1 MSTTEPL
8 LYQRVAGLVAGQI
21 SSGALRGSERI
32 PSVRSMSRAARVSV
46 STVVQAY
53 ARLESLGLIEARPQS
68 GYFVRARER
77 ERLPEPPPR
86 QLRSTRPR
94 SVAADVLDACREAM
108 QRTDLVQL
116 NMACAPPESAP
127 NRRLNVLIREEL
139 RGHPNH
145 AGEILLPPGDF
156 ELRRQVAR
164 RAAVAGAPANPDD
177 IVITGGTMDAV
188 TLALGVLCKAG
199 DTVLVESPTYFG
211 VLQAVE
217 HLGLKVVEVPNH
229 PGRGI
234 DVDAIRGALR
244 NAAGGQRP
252 AAAVLMPNFN
262 NPSGSLT
269 PADAK
274 RALVALLA
282 GAGVPIIEDDLY
294 GELHFGSEHPASLRA
309 FDPQGLVISCGSV
322 SKTIALG
329 YRVGWAITPAWAAD
343 IQRAK
348 FFTSVAAPTLQQR
361 VLARYFASGGYD
373 RFLTGL
379 RRMLAESAE
388 RFLDAIAST
397 FPPGT
402 CVARPAGGMVLW
414 VRLPPGVDSMELFRT
429 ALARRIGIMPGIV
442 FSAKAGYRN
451 YIRLN
456 YGCGWSAD
464 IAAAIETLGRLV
476 RRMADASGRPSA
488 R

>member
-8 LYQRVAGLVAGQI
+8 LYERVAGLVAGQI
-21 SSGALRGSERI
+21 SSGALRVAERI
-32 PSVRSMSRAARVSV
+32 PSVRSMSRAASVSV

-53 ARLESLGLIEARPQS
+53 AHLESLGLIEARPQS
-68 GYFVRARER
+68 GYFVRPRGHA
-77 ERLPEPPPR
+77 RLPPPPPR

-94 SVAADVLDACREAM
+94 GVAADVLDACREAM

-116 NMACAPPESAP
+116 NMACAPPESSP
-127 NRRLNVLIREEL
+127 NRRLNSLIREEL
-139 RGHPNH
+139 RLHPNH
-145 AGEILLPPGDF
+145 AGEIVLPPGDF

-164 RAAVAGAPANPDD
+164 RAALAGAPTTPDD
-177 IVITGGTMDAV
+177 IVITSGTMDAV
-188 TLALGVLCKAG
+188 TLALHVLCKAG
-199 DTVLVESPTYFG
+199 DTILVESPTYFG
-211 VLQAVE
+211 VLQSVE

-234 DVDAIRGALR
+234 DVDAVRGAV
-244 NAAGGQRP
+244 GGQRF

-262 NPSGSLT
+262 NPTGSLT
-269 PADAK
+269 PTDAK
-274 RALVALLA
+274 RELVSVLTAA
-282 GAGVPIIEDDLY
+282 SVPIIEDDLY
-294 GELHFGSEHPASLRA
+294 GELHFGSEHPASLRS
-309 FDPQGLVISCGSV
+309 FDTQGLVISCGSV

-329 YRVGWAITPAWAAD
+329 YRVGWAITPTWATE

-348 FFTSVAAPTLQQR
+348 FYTSVAAPTLQQR
-361 VLARYFASGGYD
+361 VLERYFASGGYD

-379 RRMLAESAE
+379 RHMLARSAE
-388 RFLDAIAST
+388 RFLDAIATT

-414 VRLPPGVDSMELFRT
+414 VRLPTGVDSMELFRM
-429 ALARRIGIMPGIV
+429 ALASRIGIMPGIV

-456 YGCGWSAD
+456 YGCGWSPEV
-464 IAAAIETLGRLV
+464 AAAIKTLGGLI
-476 RRMADASGRPSA
+476 RRMAGTA
-488 R
+488 

>member
-1 MSTTEPL
+1 MSTTDPL
-8 LYQRVAGLVAGQI
+8 LYERIAGLVAGQI
-21 SSGALRGSERI
+21 SSGALRVSERI
-32 PSVRSMSRAARVSV
+32 PSVRTMSRSARVSI

-53 ARLESLGLIEARPQS
+53 AHLESQGLIEARPQS
-68 GYFVRARER
+68 GYFVRARTR

-94 SVAADVLDACREAM
+94 SVAADVLDACREAI
-108 QRTDLVQL
+108 QRNDLVQL

-127 NRRLNVLIREEL
+127 NRRLNRLIRDEL
-139 RGHPNH
+139 RDHPNH
-145 AGEILLPPGDF
+145 AGEIVLPPGDF

-164 RAAVAGAPANPDD
+164 RAALAGAATNPDD

-188 TLALGVLCKAG
+188 TLSLGVLCKSG
-199 DTVLVESPTYFG
+199 DTILVESPTYFG

-217 HLGLKVVEVPNH
+217 HLGLKVIEVPNH

-234 DVDAIRGALR
+234 DVDAIR
-244 NAAGGQRP
+244 AAVAGQRL

-269 PADAK
+269 PIDAK
-274 RALVALLA
+274 RDLVSALA

-294 GELHFGSEHPASLRA
+294 GELYFGSERPASLRG
-309 FDPQGLVISCGSV
+309 FDAQGLVISCGSV

-329 YRVGWAITPAWAAD
+329 YRVGWAITPVWARD

-379 RRMLAESAE
+379 RRMLAASAE
-388 RFLDAIAST
+388 RFLDAIASK
-397 FPPGT
+397 FPTGT

-414 VRLPPGVDSMELFRT
+414 VSLPPSVDSMDLFRK
-429 ALARRIGIMPGIV
+429 ALESRIGIMPGIV
-442 FSAKAGYRN
+442 FSAKAGFRN

-456 YGCGWSAD
+456 YGCGWSPD
-464 IAAAIETLGRLV
+464 VAAAIETLGRLV
-476 RRMADASGRPSA
+476 RRMAN
-488 R
+488 

>member
-8 LYQRVAGLVAGQI
+8 LYERVAGLVAGQI
-21 SSGALRGSERI
+21 SSGALRVSERI

-53 ARLESLGLIEARPQS
+53 AHLEALGLIEARPQS
-68 GYFVRARER
+68 GYFVRARLR
-77 ERLPEPPPR
+77 ERLPDPPQR
-86 QLRSTRPR
+86 QLRTSRPR
-94 SVAADVLDACREAM
+94 SVASDVLDACREAI

-116 NMACAPPESAP
+116 NMACAPPEAAP
-127 NRRLNVLIREEL
+127 NRRLNRLIRDEL
-139 RGHPNH
+139 REHPSH
-145 AGEILLPPGDF
+145 AGEIVLPPGDF

-164 RAAVAGAPANPDD
+164 RATLAGAATTPED

-188 TLALGVLCKAG
+188 TLSLGVLCKSG
-199 DTVLVESPTYFG
+199 DTILVESPTYFG

-234 DVDAIRGALR
+234 DVDAVRAAIQNL
-244 NAAGGQRP
+244 AGGERLS
-252 AAAVLMPNFN
+252 AAVLMPNFN

-269 PADAK
+269 PVEAK
-274 RALVALLA
+274 RELVSILA

-294 GELHFGSEHPASLRA
+294 GELHFGPERPASLLR
-309 FDPQGLVISCGSV
+309 FDTRGLVIACGSV

-329 YRVGWAITPAWAAD
+329 YRVGWAITPTWARD
-343 IQRAK
+343 IERAK

-379 RRMLAESAE
+379 RRMLAGSAE
-388 RFLDAIAST
+388 RFLDAIAAA
-397 FPPGT
+397 FPGGT

-414 VRLPPGVDSMELFRT
+414 VRLPPGVDSMELFRA
-429 ALARRIGIMPGIV
+429 ALECRIGIMPGIL
-442 FSAKAGYRN
+442 FSAKAGLRN

-456 YGCGWSAD
+456 YGCGWSPD
-464 IAAAIETLGRLV
+464 IAAAIATLGRL
-476 RRMADASGRPSA
+476 A
-488 R
+488 RQLTR

>member
-1 MSTTEPL
+1 MSSTEPL
-8 LYQRVAGLVAGQI
+8 LYERVAGLVAGQI
-21 SSGALRGSERI
+21 SSGALRVSERI
-32 PSVRSMSRAARVSV
+32 PSVRSMSRSARVSV

-53 ARLESLGLIEARPQS
+53 THLESLGLIEARPQS
-68 GYFVRARER
+68 GYFVRARLR

-86 QLRSTRPR
+86 QIRSTRPR
-94 SVAADVLDACREAM
+94 SVAADVLDACREAI

-116 NMACAPPESAP
+116 NMACAPPESSP
-127 NRRLNVLIREEL
+127 NRRLNRLIRDEL
-139 RGHPNH
+139 RDHPNH
-145 AGEILLPPGDF
+145 AGEIVLPPGDY

-164 RAAVAGAPANPDD
+164 RAALAGAATNPDD

-188 TLALGVLCKAG
+188 TLSLGVLCKSG
-199 DTVLVESPTYFG
+199 DTILVESPTYFG

-234 DVDAIRGALR
+234 DVDAIRGAV
-244 NAAGGQRP
+244 GEQRL

-269 PADAK
+269 PAEAK
-274 RALVALLA
+274 RDLVSVLT
-282 GAGVPIIEDDLY
+282 GAGVPIVEDDLY
-294 GELHFGSEHPASLRA
+294 GELHFGAGRPDSLRR
-309 FDPQGLVISCGSV
+309 FDTHGLVISCGSV

-329 YRVGWAITPAWAAD
+329 YRVGWAISPAWARD

-388 RFLDAIAST
+388 RFLDAIASA
-397 FPPGT
+397 FPTGT

-414 VRLPPGVDSMELFRT
+414 VRLPPGVDSMELFRA
-429 ALARRIGIMPGIV
+429 ALECRIGIMPGIV
-442 FSAKAGYRN
+442 FSAKAGFRN

-456 YGCGWSAD
+456 YGCGWAPD
-464 IAAAIETLGRLV
+464 VAAAIGTLGRLV
-476 RRMADASGRPSA
+476 RRMST
-488 R
+488 

>member
-1 MSTTEPL
+1 
-8 LYQRVAGLVAGQI
+8 
-21 SSGALRGSERI
+21 
-32 PSVRSMSRAARVSV
+32 
-46 STVVQAY
+46 
-53 ARLESLGLIEARPQS
+53 
-68 GYFVRARER
+68 
-77 ERLPEPPPR
+77 
-86 QLRSTRPR
+86 
-94 SVAADVLDACREAM
+94 VLDACREAI

-116 NMACAPPESAP
+116 NMACAPAESAP
-127 NRRLNVLIREEL
+127 NGRLNRLIRDEL
-139 RGHPNH
+139 REHPNH
-145 AGEILLPPGDF
+145 AGEIVLPPGDS

-164 RAAVAGAPANPDD
+164 RATLAGAPTEPDD

-188 TLALGVLCKAG
+188 TLSLGVLCKSG
-199 DTVLVESPTYFG
+199 DTILVESPTYFG

-217 HLGLKVVEVPNH
+217 HLGLKVIEVPNH
-229 PGRGI
+229 SGRGI
-234 DVDAIRGALR
+234 DVDACSAV
-244 NAAGGQRP
+244 AGQRL

-269 PADAK
+269 PPDAK
-274 RALVALLA
+274 RELVAALT

-294 GELHFGSEHPASLRA
+294 GELHFGLERPDSLRR
-309 FDPQGLVISCGSV
+309 FDGQGLVISCGSV

-329 YRVGWAITPAWAAD
+329 YRVGWAISPAWARD

-361 VLARYFASGGYD
+361 VLARYFSSGGYD

-388 RFLDAIAST
+388 RFLDAIATT
-397 FPPGT
+397 FPAGT

-414 VRLPPGVDSMELFRT
+414 VKLPAGIDSMELFRK
-429 ALARRIGIMPGIV
+429 ALECRIGIMPGIV
-442 FSAKAGYRN
+442 FSAKAGFRN

-464 IAAAIETLGRLV
+464 VAAAIDTLGCLV
-476 RRMADASGRPSA
+476 RRMAA
-488 R
+488 

>member
-1 MSTTEPL
+1 M
-8 LYQRVAGLVAGQI
+8 
-21 SSGALRGSERI
+21 
-32 PSVRSMSRAARVSV
+32 
-46 STVVQAY
+46 VQAY
-53 ARLESLGLIEARPQS
+53 AHLESQGLIEARPQS
-68 GYFVRARER
+68 GYFVRARTR

-94 SVAADVLDACREAM
+94 SVAADVLDACREAI
-108 QRTDLVQL
+108 QRNDLVQL

-127 NRRLNVLIREEL
+127 NRRLNRLIRDEL
-139 RGHPNH
+139 RDHPNH
-145 AGEILLPPGDF
+145 AGEIVLPPGDF

-164 RAAVAGAPANPDD
+164 RAALAGAATNPDD

-188 TLALGVLCKAG
+188 TLSLGVLCKSG
-199 DTVLVESPTYFG
+199 DTILVESPTYFG

-217 HLGLKVVEVPNH
+217 HLGLKVIEVPNH

-234 DVDAIRGALR
+234 DVDAIR
-244 NAAGGQRP
+244 AAVAGQRL

-269 PADAK
+269 PIDAK
-274 RALVALLA
+274 RDLVSALA

-294 GELHFGSEHPASLRA
+294 GELYFGSERPASLRG
-309 FDPQGLVISCGSV
+309 FDAQGLVISCGSV

-329 YRVGWAITPAWAAD
+329 YRVGWAITPVWARD

-379 RRMLAESAE
+379 RRMLAASAE
-388 RFLDAIAST
+388 RFLDAIASK
-397 FPPGT
+397 FPTGT

-414 VRLPPGVDSMELFRT
+414 VSLPPSVDSMDLFRK
-429 ALARRIGIMPGIV
+429 ALESRIGIMPGIV
-442 FSAKAGYRN
+442 FSAKAGFRN

-456 YGCGWSAD
+456 YGCGWSPD
-464 IAAAIETLGRLV
+464 VAAAIETLGRLV
-476 RRMADASGRPSA
+476 RRMAN
-488 R
+488 

>member
-1 MSTTEPL
+1 MPTTDSL
-8 LYQRVAGLVAGQI
+8 LYERIAGLVAGQI
-21 SSGALRGSERI
+21 SSGALRVSERI
-32 PSVRSMSRAARVSV
+32 PSVRTMSRSARVSI

-53 ARLESLGLIEARPQS
+53 AHLESQGLIEARPQS
-68 GYFVRARER
+68 GYFVRARTR

-94 SVAADVLDACREAM
+94 SVAADVLDACREAI

-127 NRRLNVLIREEL
+127 NRRLNRLIRDEL
-139 RGHPNH
+139 RDHPNH
-145 AGEILLPPGDF
+145 AGEIVLPPGDF

-164 RAAVAGAPANPDD
+164 RAALAGAATNPDD

-188 TLALGVLCKAG
+188 TLALGVLCKAD
-199 DTVLVESPTYFG
+199 DTILVESPTYFG

-234 DVDAIRGALR
+234 DVDAIR
-244 NAAGGQRP
+244 AAVRGQRL

-269 PADAK
+269 PTDAK
-274 RALVALLA
+274 RELVSALAD
-282 GAGVPIIEDDLY
+282 AGVPIIEDDLY
-294 GELHFGSEHPASLRA
+294 GELYFGSERPASLRG
-309 FDPQGLVISCGSV
+309 FDSQGLVISCGSV

-329 YRVGWAITPAWAAD
+329 YRVGWAITPAWARD

-379 RRMLAESAE
+379 RRMLSSSAE
-388 RFLDAIAST
+388 RFLDAIASE
-397 FPPGT
+397 FPTGT

-414 VRLPPGVDSMELFRT
+414 VRLPPSVDSMELFRK
-429 ALARRIGIMPGIV
+429 ALECRIGIMPGIV
-442 FSAKAGYRN
+442 FSAKAGFRN

-456 YGCGWSAD
+456 YGCGWSPD
-464 IAAAIETLGRLV
+464 VAAAIGTLGRLV
-476 RRMADASGRPSA
+476 RRMAN
-488 R
+488 

>member
-21 SSGALRGSERI
+21 SSGALRASERI

-53 ARLESLGLIEARPQS
+53 AHLESQGLIEARPQS
-68 GYFVRARER
+68 GYFVRARMR

-86 QLRSTRPR
+86 QVRSTRPR
-94 SVAADVLDACREAM
+94 SVAADVLDACREAL

-116 NMACAPPESAP
+116 NMACAPAESAP
-127 NRRLNVLIREEL
+127 NRRLNRLIRDEL
-139 RGHPNH
+139 RDHPNH
-145 AGEILLPPGDF
+145 AGEILLPPGDH

-164 RAAVAGAPANPDD
+164 RAALAGAETDPDD

-199 DTVLVESPTYFG
+199 ETILVESPTYFG

-234 DVDAIRGALR
+234 DVDAVRSAVGA
-244 NAAGGQRP
+244 QRL

-262 NPSGSLT
+262 NPSGNLT
-269 PADAK
+269 PAPAK
-274 RALVALLA
+274 RALVSVLA
-282 GAGVPIIEDDLY
+282 GAGVPMIEDDLY
-294 GELHFGSEHPASLRA
+294 GELYFGTERPDSLRR
-309 FDPQGLVISCGSV
+309 FDKDGLVISCGSV

-329 YRVGWAITPAWAAD
+329 YRVGWAITPAWARD

-361 VLARYFASGGYD
+361 VLAQYFASGGYD
-373 RFLTGL
+373 RFLNGL
-379 RRMLAESAE
+379 RRMLADSAE
-388 RFLDAIAST
+388 RFLDAIASD
-397 FPPGT
+397 FPAGT

-414 VRLPPGVDSMELFRT
+414 VRLPSAVDSMELFRA
-429 ALARRIGIMPGIV
+429 ALECRIGIMPGIV
-442 FSAKAGYRN
+442 FSANAGFRN

-464 IAAAIETLGRLV
+464 VAAAIGTLGRLV
-476 RRMADASGRPSA
+476 RRMSA
-488 R
+488 

>member
-1 MSTTEPL
+1 MSTTDPL
-8 LYQRVAGLVAGQI
+8 LYERIAGLVAGQI
-21 SSGALRGSERI
+21 SSGALRVSERI
-32 PSVRSMSRAARVSV
+32 PSVRTMSRSARVSI

-53 ARLESLGLIEARPQS
+53 AHLESQGLIEARPQS
-68 GYFVRARER
+68 GYFVRARTR

-94 SVAADVLDACREAM
+94 SVAADVLDACREAI
-108 QRTDLVQL
+108 QRNDLVQL

-127 NRRLNVLIREEL
+127 NRRLNRLIRDEL
-139 RGHPNH
+139 RDHPNH
-145 AGEILLPPGDF
+145 AGEIVLPPGDF

-164 RAAVAGAPANPDD
+164 RAALAGAVTNPDD

-188 TLALGVLCKAG
+188 TLSLGVLCKSG
-199 DTVLVESPTYFG
+199 DTILVESPTYFG

-217 HLGLKVVEVPNH
+217 HLGLKVIEVPNH

-234 DVDAIRGALR
+234 DVDAIRVAV
-244 NAAGGQRP
+244 AGQRF

-269 PADAK
+269 PIDAK
-274 RALVALLA
+274 RDLVLALA

-294 GELHFGSEHPASLRA
+294 GDLYFGSERPASLRG
-309 FDPQGLVISCGSV
+309 FDAQGLVISCGSV

-329 YRVGWAITPAWAAD
+329 YRVGWAITPVWARD

-379 RRMLAESAE
+379 RRMLAASAE
-388 RFLDAIAST
+388 RFLDAIASK
-397 FPPGT
+397 FPTGT

-414 VRLPPGVDSMELFRT
+414 VSLPPSVDSMDLFRK
-429 ALARRIGIMPGIV
+429 ALESRIGIMPGIV
-442 FSAKAGYRN
+442 FSAKAGFRN

-456 YGCGWSAD
+456 YGCGWSPD
-464 IAAAIETLGRLV
+464 VGAAIETLGRLV
-476 RRMADASGRPSA
+476 RRMAN
-488 R
+488 

>member
-1 MSTTEPL
+1 MSSTEPL

-21 SSGALRGSERI
+21 SSGALRVSERI
-32 PSVRSMSRAARVSV
+32 PSVRSMSRAARVSI

-53 ARLESLGLIEARPQS
+53 AHLESQGLIEARPQS
-68 GYFVRARER
+68 GYFVRARTR

-86 QLRSTRPR
+86 QIRSTRPR
-94 SVAADVLDACREAM
+94 SVAADVLDACREAI

-116 NMACAPPESAP
+116 NMACAPAESAP
-127 NRRLNVLIREEL
+127 NGRLNRLIRDEL
-139 RGHPNH
+139 REHPNH
-145 AGEILLPPGDF
+145 AGEIVLPPGDS

-164 RAAVAGAPANPDD
+164 RATLAGAPTEPDD

-188 TLALGVLCKAG
+188 TLSLGVLCKSG
-199 DTVLVESPTYFG
+199 DTILVESPTYFG

-217 HLGLKVVEVPNH
+217 HLGLKVIEVPNH
-229 PGRGI
+229 SGRGI
-234 DVDAIRGALR
+234 DVDAVRSAV
-244 NAAGGQRP
+244 AGQRL

-269 PADAK
+269 PPDAK
-274 RALVALLA
+274 RELVAALT

-294 GELHFGSEHPASLRA
+294 GELHFGLERPDSLRR
-309 FDPQGLVISCGSV
+309 FDGQGLVISCGSV

-329 YRVGWAITPAWAAD
+329 YRVGWAISPTWARD

-361 VLARYFASGGYD
+361 VLARYFSSGGYD

-388 RFLDAIAST
+388 RFLDAIATT
-397 FPPGT
+397 FPAGT

-414 VRLPPGVDSMELFRT
+414 VKLPAGIDSMELFRK
-429 ALARRIGIMPGIV
+429 ALECRIGIMPGIV
-442 FSAKAGYRN
+442 FSAKAGFRN

-464 IAAAIETLGRLV
+464 VAAAIDTLGCLV
-476 RRMADASGRPSA
+476 RRMAA
-488 R
+488 

>member
-1 MSTTEPL
+1 MSTTDPL
-8 LYQRVAGLVAGQI
+8 LYERIAGLVAGQI
-21 SSGALRGSERI
+21 SSGALRVSERI
-32 PSVRSMSRAARVSV
+32 PSVRTMSRSARVSI

-53 ARLESLGLIEARPQS
+53 AHLESQGLIEARPQS
-68 GYFVRARER
+68 GYFVRARTR
-77 ERLPEPPPR
+77 EHLPEPPPR

-94 SVAADVLDACREAM
+94 SVAADVLDACREAI
-108 QRTDLVQL
+108 QRNDLVQL

-127 NRRLNVLIREEL
+127 NRRLNRLIRDEL
-139 RGHPNH
+139 RDHPNH
-145 AGEILLPPGDF
+145 AGEIVLPPGDF
-156 ELRRQVAR
+156 DLRRQVAR
-164 RAAVAGAPANPDD
+164 RAALAGAATNPDD

-188 TLALGVLCKAG
+188 TLSLGVLCKSG

-217 HLGLKVVEVPNH
+217 HLGLKVIEVPNH

-234 DVDAIRGALR
+234 DVDAIRGAV
-244 NAAGGQRP
+244 AGQRL

-269 PADAK
+269 PIDAK
-274 RALVALLA
+274 RDLVSALT

-294 GELHFGSEHPASLRA
+294 GELYFGSERPASLRS
-309 FDPQGLVISCGSV
+309 FDAQGLVISCGSV

-329 YRVGWAITPAWAAD
+329 YRVGWAVTPVWARD

-379 RRMLAESAE
+379 RRMLAASAE
-388 RFLDAIAST
+388 RFLDAIASN
-397 FPPGT
+397 FPTGT

-414 VRLPPGVDSMELFRT
+414 VSLPPSVDSMDLFRR
-429 ALARRIGIMPGIV
+429 ALESRIGIMPGIV
-442 FSAKAGYRN
+442 FSAKAGFRN

-456 YGCGWSAD
+456 YGCGWSPD
-464 IAAAIETLGRLV
+464 VAAAIETLGRLV
-476 RRMADASGRPSA
+476 RRMAN
-488 R
+488 

>member
-1 MSTTEPL
+1 MSTTDPL
-8 LYQRVAGLVAGQI
+8 LYERIAGLVAGQI
-21 SSGALRGSERI
+21 SSGALRVSERI
-32 PSVRSMSRAARVSV
+32 PSVRTMSRSARVSI

-53 ARLESLGLIEARPQS
+53 AHLESQGLIEARPQS
-68 GYFVRARER
+68 GYFVRTR

-94 SVAADVLDACREAM
+94 SVAADVLDACREAI
-108 QRTDLVQL
+108 QRNDLVQL

-127 NRRLNVLIREEL
+127 NRRLNRLIRDEL
-139 RGHPNH
+139 RDHPNH
-145 AGEILLPPGDF
+145 AGEIVLPPGDF

-164 RAAVAGAPANPDD
+164 RAALAGAATSPDD

-188 TLALGVLCKAG
+188 TLSLGVLCKSG
-199 DTVLVESPTYFG
+199 DTILVESPTYFG

-217 HLGLKVVEVPNH
+217 HLGLKVIEVPNH

-234 DVDAIRGALR
+234 DVDAIRSAV
-244 NAAGGQRP
+244 AGQRL

-269 PADAK
+269 PIDAK
-274 RALVALLA
+274 RDLVSALA

-294 GELHFGSEHPASLRA
+294 GELYFGSERPASLRG
-309 FDPQGLVISCGSV
+309 FDAQGLVISCGSV

-329 YRVGWAITPAWAAD
+329 YRVGWAITPVWARD

-379 RRMLAESAE
+379 RRMLAASAE
-388 RFLDAIAST
+388 RFLDAIASK
-397 FPPGT
+397 FPTGT

-414 VRLPPGVDSMELFRT
+414 VSLPPSVDSMDLFRK
-429 ALARRIGIMPGIV
+429 ALESRIGIMPGIV
-442 FSAKAGYRN
+442 FSAKAGFRN

-456 YGCGWSAD
+456 YGCGWSPD
-464 IAAAIETLGRLV
+464 VAAAIETLGRLV
-476 RRMADASGRPSA
+476 RRMAN
-488 R
+488 

>member
-1 MSTTEPL
+1 MSSAEPL
-8 LYQRVAGLVAGQI
+8 LYERVAGLVAGQI
-21 SSGALRGSERI
+21 SSGALRVSERI
-32 PSVRSMSRAARVSV
+32 PSVRSMSRSARVSV

-53 ARLESLGLIEARPQS
+53 THLESLGLIEARPQS
-68 GYFVRARER
+68 GYFVRARLR
-77 ERLPEPPPR
+77 ERLPEPPSR
-86 QLRSTRPR
+86 QIRSTRPR
-94 SVAADVLDACREAM
+94 SVAADVLDACREAI

-116 NMACAPPESAP
+116 NMACAPPESSP
-127 NRRLNVLIREEL
+127 NRRLNRLIRDEL
-139 RGHPNH
+139 RDHPNH
-145 AGEILLPPGDF
+145 AGEIVLPPGDY

-164 RAAVAGAPANPDD
+164 RAVLAGAATNPDD

-188 TLALGVLCKAG
+188 TLSLGVLCKSG
-199 DTVLVESPTYFG
+199 DTILVESPTYFG

-217 HLGLKVVEVPNH
+217 HLALKVVEIPNH

-234 DVDAIRGALR
+234 DVDAIRGAV
-244 NAAGGQRP
+244 GEQRL

-269 PADAK
+269 PAEAK
-274 RALVALLA
+274 RELVSVLTD
-282 GAGVPIIEDDLY
+282 AGVPIVEDDLY
-294 GELHFGSEHPASLRA
+294 GELHFGAGRPDSLRR
-309 FDPQGLVISCGSV
+309 FDKQGLVISCGSV

-329 YRVGWAITPAWAAD
+329 YRVGWAISPAWARD

-388 RFLDAIAST
+388 RFLDAIASA
-397 FPPGT
+397 FPTGT

-414 VRLPPGVDSMELFRT
+414 VRLPPGVDSMELFRA
-429 ALARRIGIMPGIV
+429 ALECRIGIMPGIV
-442 FSAKAGYRN
+442 FSAKAGFRN

-456 YGCGWSAD
+456 YGCGWSPD
-464 IAAAIETLGRLV
+464 VAAAIGTLGRLV
-476 RRMADASGRPSA
+476 RRMST
-488 R
+488 

>member
-1 MSTTEPL
+1 MSSTEPL

-21 SSGALRGSERI
+21 SSGALRVSERI
-32 PSVRSMSRAARVSV
+32 PSVRSMSRAARVSI

-53 ARLESLGLIEARPQS
+53 AHLESQGLIEARPQS
-68 GYFVRARER
+68 GYFVRARTR

-86 QLRSTRPR
+86 QIRSTRPR
-94 SVAADVLDACREAM
+94 SVAADVLDACREAI

-116 NMACAPPESAP
+116 NMACAPAESAP
-127 NRRLNVLIREEL
+127 NGRLNRLIRDEL
-139 RGHPNH
+139 REHPNH
-145 AGEILLPPGDF
+145 AGEIVLPPGDS

-164 RAAVAGAPANPDD
+164 RATLAGAPTEPDD

-188 TLALGVLCKAG
+188 TLSLGVLCKSG
-199 DTVLVESPTYFG
+199 DTILVESPTYFG

-217 HLGLKVVEVPNH
+217 HLGLKVIEVPNH
-229 PGRGI
+229 SGRGI
-234 DVDAIRGALR
+234 DVDACSAV
-244 NAAGGQRP
+244 AGQRL

-269 PADAK
+269 PPDAK
-274 RALVALLA
+274 RELVAALT

-294 GELHFGSEHPASLRA
+294 GELHFGLERPDSLRR
-309 FDPQGLVISCGSV
+309 FDGQGLVISCGSV

-329 YRVGWAITPAWAAD
+329 YRVGWAISPTWARD

-361 VLARYFASGGYD
+361 VLARYFSSGGYD

-388 RFLDAIAST
+388 RFLDAIATT
-397 FPPGT
+397 FPAGT

-414 VRLPPGVDSMELFRT
+414 VKLPAGIDSMELFRK
-429 ALARRIGIMPGIV
+429 ALECRIGIMPGIV
-442 FSAKAGYRN
+442 FSAKAGFRN

-464 IAAAIETLGRLV
+464 VAAAIDTLGCLV
-476 RRMADASGRPSA
+476 RRMAA
-488 R
+488 

>member
-1 MSTTEPL
+1 MSSAEPL
-8 LYQRVAGLVAGQI
+8 LYERVAGLVAGQI
-21 SSGALRGSERI
+21 SSGALRVSERI
-32 PSVRSMSRAARVSV
+32 PSVRSMSRSARVSV

-53 ARLESLGLIEARPQS
+53 THLESLGLIEARPQS
-68 GYFVRARER
+68 GYFVRARLR

-86 QLRSTRPR
+86 QIRSTRPR
-94 SVAADVLDACREAM
+94 SVAGDVLDACREAI

-116 NMACAPPESAP
+116 NMACAPPESSP
-127 NRRLNVLIREEL
+127 NRRLNRLIRDEL
-139 RGHPNH
+139 RDHPNH
-145 AGEILLPPGDF
+145 AGEIVLPPGDY

-164 RAAVAGAPANPDD
+164 RAVLAGAATNPDD

-188 TLALGVLCKAG
+188 TLSLGVLCNSG
-199 DTVLVESPTYFG
+199 DTILVESPTYFG

-217 HLGLKVVEVPNH
+217 HLALKVVEIPNH

-234 DVDAIRGALR
+234 DVDAIRGTV
-244 NAAGGQRP
+244 GEQRL

-274 RALVALLA
+274 RELVSVLT
-282 GAGVPIIEDDLY
+282 GAGVPIVEDDLY
-294 GELHFGSEHPASLRA
+294 GELHFGAGRPDSLRR
-309 FDPQGLVISCGSV
+309 FDTQGLVISCGSV

-329 YRVGWAITPAWAAD
+329 YRVGWAVSPAWARD

-388 RFLDAIAST
+388 RFLDAIASA
-397 FPPGT
+397 FPTGT

-414 VRLPPGVDSMELFRT
+414 VRLPPGVDSMELFRA
-429 ALARRIGIMPGIV
+429 ALECRIGIMPGIV
-442 FSAKAGYRN
+442 FSAKAGFRN

-456 YGCGWSAD
+456 YGCGWSPD
-464 IAAAIETLGRLV
+464 VAAAIGTLGRLV
-476 RRMADASGRPSA
+476 RRMST
-488 R
+488 

>member
-1 MSTTEPL
+1 MSTPQPL
-8 LYQRVAGLVAGQI
+8 LYERVAGLVAGQI
-21 SSGALRGSERI
+21 SSGTLRASERI

-53 ARLESLGLIEARPQS
+53 AHLESLGLIEARPQS
-68 GYFVRARER
+68 GYFVRARVR
-77 ERLPEPPPR
+77 ERLPEPPAR

-127 NRRLNVLIREEL
+127 NRRLNRLIRDEL
-139 RGHPNH
+139 RAQPNH
-145 AGEILLPPGDF
+145 AGEIVLPPGDF
-156 ELRRQVAR
+156 ELRRQIAR
-164 RAAVAGAPANPDD
+164 RATLAGVATGADEV
-177 IVITGGTMDAV
+177 VITGGTMDAV

-199 DTVLVESPTYFG
+199 DTILVESPTYFG

-234 DVDAIRGALR
+234 DVDAVR
-244 NAAGGQRP
+244 AATGGQRP

-262 NPSGSLT
+262 NPCGSLT
-269 PADAK
+269 PVEAK
-274 RALVALLA
+274 RELVAVLTA
-282 GAGVPIIEDDLY
+282 ASVPIIEDDLY
-294 GELHFGSEHPASLRA
+294 GELHFGAEHPDSLRR
-309 FDPQGLVISCGSV
+309 FDTQGLVISCGSV

-329 YRVGWAITPAWAAD
+329 YRIGWAITPTWARD

-373 RFLTGL
+373 RFLKGL
-379 RRMLAESAE
+379 RRSLAASAE
-388 RFLDAIAST
+388 RFLDAIAT
-397 FPPGT
+397 AFPKGI

-414 VRLPPGVDSMELFRT
+414 VRLPTGVDSMELFRA
-429 ALARRIGIMPGIV
+429 ALACRIGVMPGIV
-442 FSAKAGYRN
+442 FSAKADFRN

-456 YGCGWSAD
+456 YGCGWSPGVAS
-464 IAAAIETLGRLV
+464 AIRTLGGLV
-476 RRMADASGRPSA
+476 RRMAAA
-488 R
+488 

>member
-1 MSTTEPL
+1 
-8 LYQRVAGLVAGQI
+8 
-21 SSGALRGSERI
+21 
-32 PSVRSMSRAARVSV
+32 
-46 STVVQAY
+46 
-53 ARLESLGLIEARPQS
+53 
-68 GYFVRARER
+68 
-77 ERLPEPPPR
+77 LPEPPPR
-86 QLRSTRPR
+86 QIRSTRPR
-94 SVAADVLDACREAM
+94 SVAADVLDACREAI

-116 NMACAPPESAP
+116 NMACAPAESAP
-127 NRRLNVLIREEL
+127 NGRLNRLIRDEL
-139 RGHPNH
+139 REHPNH
-145 AGEILLPPGDF
+145 AGEIVLPPGDS

-164 RAAVAGAPANPDD
+164 RATLAGAPTEPDD

-188 TLALGVLCKAG
+188 TLSLGVLCKSG
-199 DTVLVESPTYFG
+199 DTILVESPTYFG

-217 HLGLKVVEVPNH
+217 HLGLKVIEVPNH
-229 PGRGI
+229 SGRGI
-234 DVDAIRGALR
+234 DVDAVRSAV
-244 NAAGGQRP
+244 AGQRL

-269 PADAK
+269 PPDAK
-274 RALVALLA
+274 RELVAALT

-294 GELHFGSEHPASLRA
+294 GELHFGLERPDSLRR
-309 FDPQGLVISCGSV
+309 FDGQGLVISCGSV

-329 YRVGWAITPAWAAD
+329 YRVGWAISPTWARD

-361 VLARYFASGGYD
+361 VLARYFSSGGYD

-388 RFLDAIAST
+388 RFLDAIATT
-397 FPPGT
+397 FPAGT

-414 VRLPPGVDSMELFRT
+414 VKLPAGIDSMELFRK
-429 ALARRIGIMPGIV
+429 ALECRIGIMPGIV
-442 FSAKAGYRN
+442 FSAKAGFRN

-464 IAAAIETLGRLV
+464 VAAAIDTLGCLV
-476 RRMADASGRPSA
+476 RRMAA
-488 R
+488 

>member
-1 MSTTEPL
+1 MSSAEPL
-8 LYQRVAGLVAGQI
+8 LYERVAGLVAGQI
-21 SSGALRGSERI
+21 SSGALRVSERI
-32 PSVRSMSRAARVSV
+32 PSVRSMSRSARVSV

-53 ARLESLGLIEARPQS
+53 THLESLGLIEARPQS
-68 GYFVRARER
+68 GYFVRARLR
-77 ERLPEPPPR
+77 ERLPEPPAR
-86 QLRSTRPR
+86 QIRSTRPR
-94 SVAADVLDACREAM
+94 SVAADVLDACREAI

-116 NMACAPPESAP
+116 NMACAPPESSP
-127 NRRLNVLIREEL
+127 NRRLNRLIRDEL
-139 RGHPNH
+139 RDHPNH
-145 AGEILLPPGDF
+145 AGEIVLPPGDY

-164 RAAVAGAPANPDD
+164 RAVLAGAATNPDD

-188 TLALGVLCKAG
+188 TLSLGVLCKSG
-199 DTVLVESPTYFG
+199 DTILVESPTYFG

-217 HLGLKVVEVPNH
+217 HLALKVVEIPNH

-234 DVDAIRGALR
+234 DVDAIRGAV
-244 NAAGGQRP
+244 GEQRL

-269 PADAK
+269 PAEAK
-274 RALVALLA
+274 RELVSVLT
-282 GAGVPIIEDDLY
+282 GAGVPIVEDDLY
-294 GELHFGSEHPASLRA
+294 GELHFGAGRPDSLRR
-309 FDPQGLVISCGSV
+309 FDKQGLVISCGSV

-329 YRVGWAITPAWAAD
+329 YRVGWAISPAWARD

-348 FFTSVAAPTLQQR
+348 CFTSVAAPTLQQR

-388 RFLDAIAST
+388 RFLDAIASA
-397 FPPGT
+397 FPTGT

-414 VRLPPGVDSMELFRT
+414 VRLPPGVDSMELFRA
-429 ALARRIGIMPGIV
+429 ALECRIGIMPGIV
-442 FSAKAGYRN
+442 FSAKAGFRN

-456 YGCGWSAD
+456 YGCGWSPD
-464 IAAAIETLGRLV
+464 VAAAIGTLGRLV
-476 RRMADASGRPSA
+476 RKMST
-488 R
+488 